1 MRKTNPEAHLQREIR
16 ATLCLLGYTVMETG
30 KSRSRVTCAKCGA
43 SNYATGWQGNTPGLP
58 DIYVH
63 RSGWGRPLAVA
74 LELKTSRGKPTE
86 TQQWLADNRMTTIVR
101 SMEGALRIL
110 RETEITLGNTEQV
123 KKIDTTLE
131 AISWRKPTAKP

>member
-63 RSGWGRPLAVA
+63 RPGWGRPLAVA
-74 LELKTSRGKPTE
+74 LELKALHGKPTE

-101 SMEGALRIL
+101 SMEDALHVL
-110 RETEITLGNTEQV
+110 RDVEAMLWNTEQV
-123 KKIDTTLE
+123 KKIDATLE
-131 AISWRKPTAKP
+131 AISWKHPTAKP